1 MIKNLIAS
9 GCSFTQDGI
18 GGVPPSEK
26 DPLGG
31 NSFLETADHPSG
43 TPKSWAGMIAKQLQA
58 TSFVNLAASGH
69 GNISI
74 ANNML
79 TFLSK
84 FTYDPAETLILFN
97 ITDPFRLDI
106 PCDKLHPE
114 HSCYSGWPEEIIPF
128 KYIISKESDITRGLT
143 KTIGVD
149 QVEILTSNM
158 LLGMMSFLKQNN
170 FNFKFLLMSDYTTHP
185 TLSPVISN
193 FSSNLIKLDPGVGMH
208 EFSIITNNLHADG
221 RHPNLEA
228 HRAIANC
235 VINLL

>member
-9 GCSFTQDGI
+9 GCSFTEDGI
-18 GGVPPSEK
+18 GGVPPSPT

-31 NSFLETADHPSG
+31 NSFLEIQEYPST
-43 TPKSWAGMIAKQLQA
+43 TPKSWASMIAKKLQV
-58 TSFVNLAASGH
+58 TSFVNLAAAGH

-79 TFLSK
+79 TLLTR
-84 FTYDPAETLILFN
+84 FTYNPAETLILFN
-97 ITDPFRLDI
+97 ITDPSRLDI

-114 HSCYSGWPEEIIPF
+114 HSCYSEWPEKIIPF
-128 KYIISKESDITRGLT
+128 KYIVSKESDITRGLT

-158 LLGMMSFLKQNN
+158 ILGMMSFLKQNN
-170 FNFKFLLMSDYTTHP
+170 FNFKFLLMSDYTAHP

-193 FSSNLIKLDPGVGMH
+193 FSSNLVKLDPGVGMH

-221 RHPNLEA
+221 WHPSIEA
-228 HRAIANC
+228 HRAIADC
-235 VINLL
+235 VINSL